1 MKPHQSMNRFLLT
14 SKRTLAK
21 IGMGDVGKNNDLEEG
36 DLVPTQILFSF
47 SVGNFTGVGTKGY
60 L

>member
-36 DLVPTQILFSF
+36 DLVSTQILFSF

>member
-47 SVGNFTGVGTKGY
+47 SVGNFPGVGTKGY